1 MRPRLGSA
9 ATLANDAPTLTFG
22 GTTPDALFLS
32 MSERE
37 FKACDP
43 NGALSADGL
52 GLLGIVLVFRIERL
66 GIKAATSTE
75 IKPRRLR
82 RPELG

>member
-1 MRPRLGSA
+1 L
-9 ATLANDAPTLTFG
+9 TNDATTLTFG
-22 GTTPDALFLS
+22 RTTPDALFLP

-43 NGALSADGL
+43 NGALGADAL
-52 GLLGIVLVFRIERL
+52 GLLGVILVFRIERFW
-66 GIKAATSTE
+66 IKAAARAE

-82 RPELG
+82 RPELR